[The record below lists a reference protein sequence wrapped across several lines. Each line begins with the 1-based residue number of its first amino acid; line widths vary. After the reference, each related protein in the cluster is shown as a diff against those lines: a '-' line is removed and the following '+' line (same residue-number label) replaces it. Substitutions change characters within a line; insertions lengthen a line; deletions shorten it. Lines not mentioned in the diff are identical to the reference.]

1 MPYILNQAKTVRN
14 LRLYPNAATAARI
27 SWGMDFVVADA
38 GDGGAVD
45 TLLSRGD
52 ARSEEHTSELQS
64 RGHLVCRLLLEK
76 KNSLYGDLGEC
87 FSFFASRSDDRCR
100 RIVLHMCDG
109 RA

>member
-52 ARSEEHTSELQS
+52 A
-64 RGHLVCRLLLEK
+64 
-76 KNSLYGDLGEC
+76 
-87 FSFFASRSDDRCR
+87 
-100 RIVLHMCDG
+100 
-109 RA
+109 